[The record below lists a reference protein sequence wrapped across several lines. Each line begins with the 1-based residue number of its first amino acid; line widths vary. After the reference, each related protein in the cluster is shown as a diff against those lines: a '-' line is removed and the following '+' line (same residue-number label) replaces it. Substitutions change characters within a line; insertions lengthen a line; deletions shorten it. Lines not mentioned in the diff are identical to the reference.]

1 MWVAYMCFG
10 VGIYNIW
17 KGIKDFLGL
26 RKLRKNGKKIAARVS
41 SVGEGKDGFFYKLT
55 YQDEAGSHE
64 LRYDLPR
71 SAKMKNLLPT
81 GAQASLFAD
90 PKNSSRLIPLRSA
103 PSFRPRGKNTI
114 RTVCSPAATS
124 NASSPCPAAKVS
136 TGFPSTSTVQP
147 AS

>member
-71 SAKMKNLLPT
+71 SAKMKNLLPA

-90 PKNSSRLIPLRSA
+90 PKNSSRLILEDSKKERADLIFSLSIGALIFVMGIFSLMETGSA
-103 PSFRPRGKNTI
+103 G
-114 RTVCSPAATS
+114 
-124 NASSPCPAAKVS
+124 
-136 TGFPSTSTVQP
+136 
-147 AS
+147 